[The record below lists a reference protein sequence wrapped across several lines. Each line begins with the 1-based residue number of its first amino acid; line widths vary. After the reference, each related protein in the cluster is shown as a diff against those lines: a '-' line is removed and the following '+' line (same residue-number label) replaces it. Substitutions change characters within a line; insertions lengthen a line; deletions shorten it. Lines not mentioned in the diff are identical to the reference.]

1 LGDRLREKVALVSG
15 AGSSGPGWGNG
26 KATAVLFAREG
37 AKVLAADINL
47 DAAVETKQIIER
59 EGGVCEAVSANVSR
73 ADDVAT
79 MVEACIAAFG
89 RIDVLHNN
97 VGIAELGG
105 PVETTEDSW
114 DRVNDVNLKSMF
126 LTCRQVLPHMAR
138 QGRGAIVN
146 IASVAGIRWLGVPYI
161 SYAATKAA
169 VIQFTRV
176 IALQYARS
184 GIRANSILPGMMN
197 TPMVHAAEFIA
208 VHGASPEEMVSRRDR
223 QCPMGRMGD
232 AWDVAYAALFLA
244 SDEAKYIT
252 GAELVVDGGLTVNCV

>member
-1 LGDRLREKVALVSG
+1 M
-15 AGSSGPGWGNG
+15 
-26 KATAVLFAREG
+26 LFAREG
-37 AKVLAADINL
+37 ARVLAADINL
-47 DAAVETKQIIER
+47 DAAVETKRIIEG
-59 EGGVCEAVSANVSR
+59 EGGVCEAVAGNVSL
-73 ADDVAT
+73 AHNVAA
-79 MVEACIAAFG
+79 MVDACIAAFG

-97 VGIAELGG
+97 VGIVEVGG

-126 LTCRQVLPHMAR
+126 LTCKQVLPHMER
-138 QGRGAIVN
+138 QGKGAIVN
-146 IASVAGIRWLGVPYI
+146 IASVSGIRWLGVPYI

-197 TPMVHAAEFIA
+197 TPMVHAPGVIA
-208 VHGASPEEMVSRRDR
+208 AYGGSAEEMVRRRDE

-252 GAELVVDGGLTVNCV
+252 GTELVVDGGLTVNCV